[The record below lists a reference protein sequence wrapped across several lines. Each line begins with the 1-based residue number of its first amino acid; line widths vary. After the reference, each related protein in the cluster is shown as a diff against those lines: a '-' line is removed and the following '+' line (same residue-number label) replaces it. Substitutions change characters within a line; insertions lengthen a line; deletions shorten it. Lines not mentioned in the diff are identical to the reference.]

1 MGVAPEAIVKE
12 FFFEYRL
19 KYIVPNCDLPS
30 ETFYDN
36 IVGCAV
42 SAPDG
47 SSPRGYSRIF
57 LGIDS
62 KTDSF
67 V

>member
-1 MGVAPEAIVKE
+1 LYPPV
-12 FFFEYRL
+12 
-19 KYIVPNCDLPS
+19 
-30 ETFYDN
+30 TFSLELFNDN
-36 IVGCAV
+36 IAGCML

-62 KTDSF
+62 KTDPF
-67 V
+67 TVGI